1 MPGETS
7 EDLLALYDGAS
18 LNRRYWVAFAILSA
32 ITVLE
37 FFDFSVVAFLLAV
50 VGPQWHL
57 TYGQSALI
65 LYSGGLGAIAGA
77 LIFGSLAD
85 AWGRKAQMVIGTFIC
100 GIAAALIGFVPDGAW
115 QLFALLRFVVGL
127 GLTAAVVPCLT
138 IVVELT
144 PTRHRTFVTSFYVAF
159 ATAGGLLSSI
169 TSAALLAAIG
179 WRGMAMLGI
188 SVAAVGVLALVFV
201 PESVRWLTAKGR
213 FAEARAEVAKQLGI
227 PLRSVP
233 LPTMMPA
240 AVPRGRLS
248 ELLQQPRQFW
258 ETLIIWGGAATA
270 AYGVYLWGPTVI
282 SLLLKVPVPQAAKY
296 FIWVAGAGIAGKII
310 VSFLAPV
317 LGRRLLGVLWG
328 FGGVAALAT
337 VGYCGSTL
345 IGSVPLIV
353 VALAASS
360 FCIDGSFSNLA
371 PYTVESYGVRMGARA
386 SGLGQAANG
395 VGKILGPLSL
405 ALIAGTSNI
414 VSPKATEG
422 ALVPAFLFLAIGML
436 LVGLSFA
443 ILGRETHGRPMSL
456 GEDEPAA
463 RQPVVFGAETRP
475 TS

>member
-1 MPGETS
+1 MPGQTS
-7 EDLLALYDGAS
+7 EDLLALYDKAPLS
-18 LNRRYWVAFAILSA
+18 TRYWVAFAILSA

-77 LIFGSLAD
+77 LIFGALAD

-100 GIAAALIGFVPDGAW
+100 GAAAALIGFVPDGAW

-188 SVAAVGVLALVFV
+188 FVAVVGALAWLFV

-213 FAEARAEVAKQLGI
+213 YAEARAEASRQLGV
-227 PLRSVP
+227 PLQAVP
-233 LPTMMPA
+233 LPSVAPVEMPG
-240 AVPRGRLS
+240 GRLS
-248 ELLQQPRQFW
+248 ELLAQPRHFC
-258 ETLIIWGGAATA
+258 ETLLIWGGAATA

-296 FIWVAGAGIAGKII
+296 FVWVAGSGVVGKIV
-310 VSFLAPV
+310 VSFLAP
-317 LGRRLLGVLWG
+317 LMGRRTLGVLWG
-328 FGGVAALAT
+328 FGGVIALAS
-337 VGYCGSTL
+337 VGYCGSSFV
-345 IGSVPLIV
+345 GAVPLIV
-353 VALAASS
+353 VALCAST

-371 PYTVESYGVRMGARA
+371 PYTVESYGVRLGARS
-386 SGLGQAANG
+386 SGLGQTANG
-395 VGKILGPLSL
+395 IGKILGPLSL

-422 ALVPAFLFLAIGML
+422 ALVPAFLFLAFGML

-443 ILGRETHGRPMSL
+443 VLGRETHGRPMTL
-456 GEDEPAA
+456 EGEEDAGRA
-463 RQPVVFGAETRP
+463 PVALGAETD
-475 TS
+475 